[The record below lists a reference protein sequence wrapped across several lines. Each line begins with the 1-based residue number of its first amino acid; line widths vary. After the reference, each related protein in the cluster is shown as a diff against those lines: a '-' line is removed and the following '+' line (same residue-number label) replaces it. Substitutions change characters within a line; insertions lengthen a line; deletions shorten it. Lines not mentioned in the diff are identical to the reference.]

1 MSKSVKSTMD
11 EARQYIGMMNDT
23 IKTFDETIRDSIK
36 QFGFGDRL
44 RDVLGKMTADDVKNL
59 SADSVDKIVA
69 FTKSKHN
76 DIEAS
81 RENSDEKTK
90 AMNFTEYCISIFTSL
105 QETVQKYNDA
115 VKERDDLMEEMKS
128 IAEKTYDSAN
138 SAKRRK
144 ESIAELQKKCDEEA
158 DPAEKARVQKILDT
172 LKKREDFSF
181 LTDRIYKFGNSE
193 VKNIINTYF
202 DSKRS
207 SLIKKKFDVRFKRL
221 GYTQQI
227 YKMFVNLEE
236 MFLPEEYYPLNG
248 IFFFL
253 VERFISYADT
263 TRKEDNLFCQAILVQ
278 IHNLVYHRFSTPEEE
293 TEFIEFIKKTDDNFM
308 PFIDIMKEKNV
319 ASPLHPARVAQR
331 QETEAQFRQ
340 ALCDSIVAHGG
351 HLTDDVV
358 KMELPDLKKHLDQV
372 IADQK
377 KADEDALNDLLD
389 DVKVEVTTG
398 NPLIDSIEE
407 IHLNEDAP
415 NGEEEQPTEESVT
428 ESAEATSEDVPDTV
442 EIDDVTAEAED
453 VVEDAPVEEADEVVE
468 EKETSTD
475 SDDAPMIVTVRD
487 PSVNPNRDLTGVRVY
502 ADSYGDLYIPNTH
515 GEYSFYDSRDGH
527 LVEDNVGVVT
537 VLQLASSGS
546 ATKKQFKTGYIVAAT
561 NELKCWELEDFVK
574 TDED

>member
-44 RDVLGKMTADDVKNL
+44 RDVLGKMTAEDVKNL
-59 SADSVDKIVA
+59 SADGVDKIVA

-105 QETVQKYNDA
+105 QDTIQKYNDA
-115 VKERDDLMEEMKS
+115 VKERDGLMEEMKS

-144 ESIAELQKKCDEEA
+144 DSIAELQKKCDEET
-158 DPAEKARVQKILDT
+158 DPVEKERVQKILNT

-202 DSKRS
+202 DAKRS

-293 TEFIEFIKKTDDNFM
+293 AEFIEFIKKTDDNFM

-372 IADQK
+372 ITDQK

-389 DVKVEVTTG
+389 DVKSEVTTG

-407 IHLNEDAP
+407 IHL
-415 NGEEEQPTEESVT
+415 GEEDTPNEEEAQP
-428 ESAEATSEDVPDTV
+428 SEDVPEPV
-442 EIDDVTAEAED
+442 ETTEDEHPEAED
-453 VVEDAPVEEADEVVE
+453 VVEETPVEEVGE
-468 EKETSTD
+468 EETSTD
-475 SDDAPMIVTVRD
+475 GDDAPMIVTVRD

>member
-1 MSKSVKSTMD
+1 
-11 EARQYIGMMNDT
+11 
-23 IKTFDETIRDSIK
+23 
-36 QFGFGDRL
+36 
-44 RDVLGKMTADDVKNL
+44 
-59 SADSVDKIVA
+59 
-69 FTKSKHN
+69 
-76 DIEAS
+76 
-81 RENSDEKTK
+81 
-90 AMNFTEYCISIFTSL
+90 
-105 QETVQKYNDA
+105 
-115 VKERDDLMEEMKS
+115 MKS

-138 SAKRRK
+138 STKRRK

-158 DPAEKARVQKILDT
+158 DPTEKARVQKILDT

-193 VKNIINTYF
+193 VKNIINSYF

-377 KADEDALNDLLD
+377 KANEDALNDLLD
-389 DVKVEVTTG
+389 DVKSDIVTG

-415 NGEEEQPTEESVT
+415 NDEEVQPSEEPTLVET
-428 ESAEATSEDVPDTV
+428 ASEEIPEPV

-453 VVEDAPVEEADEVVE
+453 VVEEAPVEEADKVVE
-468 EKETSTD
+468 EKETPTD

>member
-44 RDVLGKMTADDVKNL
+44 RDVLGKMSAEDVKNL
-59 SADSVDKIVA
+59 SADGVDKIVA
-69 FTKSKHN
+69 FTKSKHS

-105 QETVQKYNDA
+105 QDTIQKYNDA
-115 VKERDDLMEEMKS
+115 VKERDGLMEEMKS

-158 DPAEKARVQKILDT
+158 DPVEKERVQKILNT

-202 DSKRS
+202 DAKRS

-389 DVKVEVTTG
+389 DVKSEVTTG
-398 NPLIDSIEE
+398 NPLMDSIEE
-407 IHLNEDAP
+407 IDLGDDTPNEEVQPSEDASEP
-415 NGEEEQPTEESVT
+415 VEDVVDEQP
-428 ESAEATSEDVPDTV
+428 
-442 EIDDVTAEAED
+442 EAED
-453 VVEDAPVEEADEVVE
+453 VVEDTPAEEVVE
-468 EKETSTD
+468 EKETPTD

>member
-23 IKTFDETIRDSIK
+23 IKTFDETIRNSING
-36 QFGFGDRL
+36 FGFGNRL
-44 RDVLGKMTADDVKNL
+44 RDVLGKMSAEDVKNL

-76 DIEAS
+76 EIEAS
-81 RENSDEKTK
+81 REDSDEKTK

-105 QETVQKYNDA
+105 QDTIQKYNDA

-138 SAKRRK
+138 STKRRK

-158 DPAEKARVQKILDT
+158 DPTEKARVQKILDT

-193 VKNIINTYF
+193 VKNIINSYF

-221 GYTQQI
+221 GYTQRI

-319 ASPLHPARVAQR
+319 ASPLHPARIAQR

-389 DVKVEVTTG
+389 DVKTEVTTG
-398 NPLIDSIEE
+398 EPLIDSIEE
-407 IHLNEDAP
+407 IDLGDDAP
-415 NGEEEQPTEESVT
+415 HDEETQPSEESAPVETASEEIT
-428 ESAEATSEDVPDTV
+428 ESVDV
-442 EIDDVTAEAED
+442 DDVNADAED
-453 VVEDAPVEEADEVVE
+453 VVEATPNEKTDEIVEEA
-468 EKETSTD
+468 ETSTD

-487 PSVNPNRDLTGVRVY
+487 PSVNPNRDLTGIRVY

-527 LVEDNVGVVT
+527 LVEDNVSVVT

-574 TDED
+574 NDED

>member
-44 RDVLGKMTADDVKNL
+44 RDVLGKMSAEDVKNL
-59 SADSVDKIVA
+59 SADGVDKIVA
-69 FTKSKHN
+69 FTKSKHS

-105 QETVQKYNDA
+105 QDTIQKYNDA
-115 VKERDDLMEEMKS
+115 VKERDGLMEEMKS

-144 ESIAELQKKCDEEA
+144 DSIAELQKKCDEET
-158 DPAEKARVQKILDT
+158 DPVEKERVQKILNT

-202 DSKRS
+202 DAKRS

-227 YKMFVNLEE
+227 YKMFANLEE

-377 KADEDALNDLLD
+377 KADEDALNDLID
-389 DVKVEVTTG
+389 DVKSEVTTG

-407 IHLNEDAP
+407 IHLGEDAP
-415 NGEEEQPTEESVT
+415 NDEEAKP
-428 ESAEATSEDVPDTV
+428 SEDVPETTED
-442 EIDDVTAEAED
+442 EHPEEED
-453 VVEDAPVEEADEVVE
+453 VVEETPVEEVVE
-468 EKETSTD
+468 EEAAPTD

-546 ATKKQFKTGYIVAAT
+546 ATKKQFKSGYIVAAT

>member
-44 RDVLGKMTADDVKNL
+44 RDVLGKMSAEDVKSL
-59 SADSVDKIVA
+59 SADGVDKIVA
-69 FTKSKHN
+69 FTKSKHS

-105 QETVQKYNDA
+105 QDTIQKYNDA
-115 VKERDDLMEEMKS
+115 VKERDGLMEEMKS

-144 ESIAELQKKCDEEA
+144 ESIADLQKKCDEET
-158 DPAEKARVQKILDT
+158 DPVEKERVQKILNT

-202 DSKRS
+202 DAKRS

-377 KADEDALNDLLD
+377 KADEDALNDLID
-389 DVKVEVTTG
+389 DVKSEITTG
-398 NPLIDSIEE
+398 NPLMDSIEE
-407 IHLNEDAP
+407 IDLGDDTPNEEVQPSEDASEP
-415 NGEEEQPTEESVT
+415 VEDAVDEQP
-428 ESAEATSEDVPDTV
+428 
-442 EIDDVTAEAED
+442 EAED
-453 VVEDAPVEEADEVVE
+453 VVEETPAEEVVE
-468 EKETSTD
+468 EKETPTD

>member
-44 RDVLGKMTADDVKNL
+44 RDVLGKMTAEDVKNL
-59 SADSVDKIVA
+59 SADGVDKIVA
-69 FTKSKHN
+69 FTKSKHS

-105 QETVQKYNDA
+105 QDTIQKYNDA
-115 VKERDDLMEEMKS
+115 VKERDGLMEEMKS

-144 ESIAELQKKCDEEA
+144 ESIAELQKKCDEET
-158 DPAEKARVQKILDT
+158 DPVEKERVQKILNT

-202 DSKRS
+202 DAKRS

-293 TEFIEFIKKTDDNFM
+293 AEFIEFIKKTDDNFK

-377 KADEDALNDLLD
+377 KADEDALNDLID
-389 DVKVEVTTG
+389 DVKSEATTG
-398 NPLIDSIEE
+398 EPLIDSIEE
-407 IHLNEDAP
+407 IDLGDDTPNDEVQPSEDASEP
-415 NGEEEQPTEESVT
+415 VEDVVDEQP
-428 ESAEATSEDVPDTV
+428 
-442 EIDDVTAEAED
+442 EAED
-453 VVEDAPVEEADEVVE
+453 VVEETPAEEVVE
-468 EKETSTD
+468 EKETPTD

>member
-44 RDVLGKMTADDVKNL
+44 RDVLGKMTAEDVKNL
-59 SADSVDKIVA
+59 SADGVDKIVA
-69 FTKSKHN
+69 FTKSKHS

-105 QETVQKYNDA
+105 QDTIQKYNDA
-115 VKERDDLMEEMKS
+115 VKERDGLMEEMKS

-144 ESIAELQKKCDEEA
+144 DSIAELQKKCDEEA
-158 DPAEKARVQKILDT
+158 DPVEKERVQKILNT

-202 DSKRS
+202 DAKRS

-293 TEFIEFIKKTDDNFM
+293 AEFIELIKKTDDNFM
-308 PFIDIMKEKNV
+308 PFIDVMKEKNV

-340 ALCDSIVAHGG
+340 ALCDSIIAHGG

-389 DVKVEVTTG
+389 DVKSEVTTG

-407 IHLNEDAP
+407 IDLGEDVPNEEETQSSEDAP
-415 NGEEEQPTEESVT
+415 EPV
-428 ESAEATSEDVPDTV
+428 D
-442 EIDDVTAEAED
+442 IDDVIADAED
-453 VVEDAPVEEADEVVE
+453 VVEETPDEKTDEVVE
-468 EKETSTD
+468 EETSTD

-527 LVEDNVGVVT
+527 LVEDNVSVVT

-574 TDED
+574 NDED

>member
-44 RDVLGKMTADDVKNL
+44 RDVLGKMTAEDVKNL
-59 SADSVDKIVA
+59 SADGVDKIVA
-69 FTKSKHN
+69 FTKSKHS

-105 QETVQKYNDA
+105 QDTIQKYNDA
-115 VKERDDLMEEMKS
+115 VKERDGLMEEMKS

-144 ESIAELQKKCDEEA
+144 DSIAELQKKCDEET
-158 DPAEKARVQKILDT
+158 DPVEKERVQKILNT

-202 DSKRS
+202 DAKRS

-293 TEFIEFIKKTDDNFM
+293 AEFIEFIKKTDDNFM

-389 DVKVEVTTG
+389 DVKSEVTTG

-407 IHLNEDAP
+407 IHLGEDAP
-415 NGEEEQPTEESVT
+415 HDEEAQP
-428 ESAEATSEDVPDTV
+428 SEDASETTEDEHP
-442 EIDDVTAEAED
+442 EEED
-453 VVEDAPVEEADEVVE
+453 VVEETPVEEVVE
-468 EKETSTD
+468 EETPTD
-475 SDDAPMIVTVRD
+475 GDDVPMIVTVRD

>member
-23 IKTFDETIRDSIK
+23 IKTFDDTIRNSING
-36 QFGFGDRL
+36 FGFGSRL
-44 RDVLGKMTADDVKNL
+44 RDVLGKMSAEDVKNL

-76 DIEAS
+76 EIEAS
-81 RENSDEKTK
+81 REDSDEKTK

-105 QETVQKYNDA
+105 QDTIQKYNDA

-138 SAKRRK
+138 STKRRK

-158 DPAEKARVQKILDT
+158 DPTEKERVQKILNT

-202 DSKRS
+202 DAKRS

-293 TEFIEFIKKTDDNFM
+293 AEFIEFIKKTDDNFM

-389 DVKVEVTTG
+389 DVKSEVTTG

-407 IHLNEDAP
+407 IHLGEDAP
-415 NGEEEQPTEESVT
+415 NEEEAQP
-428 ESAEATSEDVPDTV
+428 SEDVPET
-442 EIDDVTAEAED
+442 TED
-453 VVEDAPVEEADEVVE
+453 EHPEEEDAVEETPVEEVDEE
-468 EKETSTD
+468 EVAPTD
-475 SDDAPMIVTVRD
+475 GDDAPMIVTVRD

>member
-44 RDVLGKMTADDVKNL
+44 RDVLGKMTAEDVKNL
-59 SADSVDKIVA
+59 SADGVDKIVA
-69 FTKSKHN
+69 FTKSKHS

-105 QETVQKYNDA
+105 QDTIQKYNDA
-115 VKERDDLMEEMKS
+115 VKERDGLMEEMKS

-144 ESIAELQKKCDEEA
+144 DSIAELQKKCDEET
-158 DPAEKARVQKILDT
+158 DPAEKARVQKILNT

-202 DSKRS
+202 DAKRS

-293 TEFIEFIKKTDDNFM
+293 AEFIEFIKKTDDNFM

-389 DVKVEVTTG
+389 DVKSEVTTG

-407 IHLNEDAP
+407 IHLGEDTPNEEEAKPSEDASETAEDEHP
-415 NGEEEQPTEESVT
+415 EEEN
-428 ESAEATSEDVPDTV
+428 
-442 EIDDVTAEAED
+442 
-453 VVEDAPVEEADEVVE
+453 VVEETPVEEVVE
-468 EKETSTD
+468 EEETSTD

>member
-44 RDVLGKMTADDVKNL
+44 RDVLGKMSAEDVKNL
-59 SADSVDKIVA
+59 SADGVDKIVA
-69 FTKSKHN
+69 FTKSKHS

-105 QETVQKYNDA
+105 QDTIQKYNDA
-115 VKERDDLMEEMKS
+115 VKERDGLMEEMKS

-144 ESIAELQKKCDEEA
+144 DSIAELQKKCDEET
-158 DPAEKARVQKILDT
+158 DPAEKERVQKILNT

-193 VKNIINTYF
+193 IKNIINTYF
-202 DSKRS
+202 DAKRS

-293 TEFIEFIKKTDDNFM
+293 AEFIEFIKKTDDNFM

-389 DVKVEVTTG
+389 DVKSEVTTG

-407 IHLNEDAP
+407 IRLGEDTPNEEEAQPSEDAS
-415 NGEEEQPTEESVT
+415 ETTEDEH
-428 ESAEATSEDVPDTV
+428 P
-442 EIDDVTAEAED
+442 EAED
-453 VVEDAPVEEADEVVE
+453 AVEETPVEDVNEEEAP
-468 EKETSTD
+468 TD
-475 SDDAPMIVTVRD
+475 GDDAPMIVTVRD